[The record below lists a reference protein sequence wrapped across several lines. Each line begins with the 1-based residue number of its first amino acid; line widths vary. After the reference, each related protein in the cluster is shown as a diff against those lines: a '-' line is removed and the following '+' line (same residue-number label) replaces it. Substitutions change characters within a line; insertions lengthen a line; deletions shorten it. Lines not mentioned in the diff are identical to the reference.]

1 MNGTIPEL
9 GLTSPRKLPKLNKA
23 GIDPQACIDSEDEN
37 EKIDK
42 KVSDAY

>member
-9 GLTSPRKLPKLNKA
+9 GLTSPRKLPKLSKS
-23 GIDPQACIDSEDEN
+23 GIDPAECIDSDDEN

-42 KVSDAY
+42 KVT